1 MSESPSR
8 RGFIIGGAASLIAAP
23 AIVRAASLM
32 QLRGEPLRT
41 LSVPLSKPRALT
53 LPVWVSFDVRDA
65 DGVFLHVVKRLEGI
79 EAADV
84 VRYGFMRV
92 PLLDMLPDN
101 SSRYAEFANVRA
113 TIKSGPSAIEDFA
126 GPVDDGLTIMSR
138 L

>member
-1 MSESPSR
+1 
-8 RGFIIGGAASLIAAP
+8 
-23 AIVRAASLM
+23 M

-101 SSRYAEFANVRA
+101 SSRYLDEHFGFPVVEKIEEANEYFR
-113 TIKSGPSAIEDFA
+113 T
-126 GPVDDGLTIMSR
+126 R
-138 L
+138 LHALLDAA